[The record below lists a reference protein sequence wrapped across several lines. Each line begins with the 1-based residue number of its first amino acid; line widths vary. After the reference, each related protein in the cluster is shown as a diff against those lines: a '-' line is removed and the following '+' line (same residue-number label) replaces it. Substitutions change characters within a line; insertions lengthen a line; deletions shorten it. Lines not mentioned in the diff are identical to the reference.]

1 MLELKDIKKS
11 YKAGDTVTAALDG
24 VSLAFGKCEFVA
36 ILGTSGSGKT
46 TLLNVIGGLDCYDS
60 GDLIINGTSTKLYR
74 SRDWDTYRNH
84 SVGFVFQ
91 SYNLIPHQSVLSN
104 VELALTLSGVP
115 KARHRQRAK
124 EALEKV
130 GLGDQLKKKP
140 SQMSGGQMQRVA
152 IARALVNDPDILLA
166 DEPTGALDTATSVQ
180 IMELLREIAKTRLVI
195 MVTHNPELAK
205 TYATRIVRLS
215 DGKIISDEKN
225 IPTCPAQTD
234 PDADKANAKKAEAVP
249 AKSEE
254 KKDEKKKEGRRRTSM
269 SFFTAL
275 SLSLNNLMTKKAR
288 TVLTSFA
295 GSIGIIG
302 IALILAISSGIQAY
316 IDKVQEDTLS
326 GYPVSITEEVVD
338 MDEMLSSVAG
348 RHEPGDH
355 GTDKVYES
363 AQLTEMFDSLSN
375 VEAGT
380 NNLKAFKTFL
390 DGCEELD
397 EYATAV
403 QYSYGTE
410 LLIYACGEDGELL
423 KINPSTVIDA
433 MYEAMGVSVSYEDN
447 SISSMAMENMSGN
460 MSVWSEIMPD
470 KDGNGINDLV
480 KEQYDIVSGSWPE
493 SYDQVVLVIDE
504 NNEISDVYLYSLGLK
519 DQSEISDLL
528 GGKNDSEEEKE
539 KKKETVSFE
548 YGELVGKKFYAVL
561 NADKYADTDG
571 DGVWTDMSDN
581 EDYMKIAAQS
591 GIKLTVSGIVRPNPD
606 ATGTSIRGAIGYTA
620 ALTKQLISKT
630 DEAEIVRQQ
639 KADET
644 VDVFTGL
651 PFKDGA
657 EEPSAEEKAGK
668 FNEYA
673 SSLDTAAAAELYTDI
688 AGEIPEDTLNTY
700 VNEAMQ
706 KYPDRAA
713 MEEAVVGAYVQS
725 SGASEDM
732 IRGYISD
739 MSDEELEEAIRKA
752 VSEQVSQSY
761 AENVKAQLSTT
772 PAQSLATL
780 MKNTA
785 ETADTDTLAAYYDK
799 YMPSAYSD
807 STYKDNMK
815 KLGSVNIDSPSA
827 VNIYAVSFEAKDN
840 IADIISGYN
849 DGVPEEDQITYTDYV
864 AILMSSITTVINA
877 ISYVLIAFVSISLVV
892 SSIMIGIITYISVL
906 ERTREI
912 GILRAIGASRKD
924 VTRVF
929 NAETLIVGLCAGL
942 LGIGLTELL
951 CIPINIIIKHL
962 TDISNVAA
970 LPWQGG
976 VILVAISV
984 LLTMIAGLL
993 PSLLAARKDPVVA
1006 LRSE

>member
-11 YKAGDTVTAALDG
+11 YTAGDTVTSALDG
-24 VSLAFGKCEFVA
+24 VSLTFGECEFVA

-84 SVGFVFQ
+84 SIGFVFQ

-115 KARHRQRAK
+115 KAQRRQRAK
-124 EALEKV
+124 EALEQV

-180 IMELLREIAKTRLVI
+180 IMELLRGIAKTRLII

-215 DGKIISDEKN
+215 DGKVISDEKN
-225 IPTCPAQTD
+225 IPTCPAHVGE
-234 PDADKANAKKAEAVP
+234 DAEKANAEKAESAP
-249 AKSEE
+249 KKRDA
-254 KKDEKKKEGRRRTSM
+254 KKDEKKKKGRQRTSM

-288 TVLTSFA
+288 TILTSFA

-338 MDEMLSSVAG
+338 MDEMLSSIAG

-355 GTDKVYES
+355 GADKVYES

-380 NNLKAFKTFL
+380 NNLKDFKTFL
-390 DGCEELD
+390 EGCEELD

-403 QYSYGTE
+403 QYSYDTE
-410 LLIYACGEDGELL
+410 LLIYGYGEDGELL

-519 DQSEISDLL
+519 DQSEISDLIS
-528 GGKNDSEEEKE
+528 GEDDSDEEKE
-539 KKKETVSFE
+539 KETASFE
-548 YGELVGKKFYAVL
+548 YDDLIGKKFYAVL

-581 EDYMKIAAQS
+581 EDYMKIAAES

-620 ALTKQLISKT
+620 ALTKQLISRT

-668 FNEYA
+668 FKEYV

-752 VSEQVSQSY
+752 LSEQVSQSY

-785 ETADTDTLAAYYDK
+785 ETADTDTLAAYYDN

-815 KLGSVNIDSPSA
+815 KLGSVSIDSPSA

-942 LGIGLTELL
+942 LGIGITELL
-951 CIPINIIIKHL
+951 SIPINIIIKHL
-962 TDISNVAA
+962 TGISNVAA

-984 LLTMIAGLL
+984 ILTMIAGLL

>member
-11 YKAGDTVTAALDG
+11 YTAGDTVTSALDG
-24 VSLAFGKCEFVA
+24 VSLTFGECEFVA

-84 SVGFVFQ
+84 SIGFVFQ

-115 KARHRQRAK
+115 KAQRRQRAK
-124 EALEKV
+124 EALERV

-180 IMELLREIAKTRLVI
+180 IMELLREIAKTRLII

-215 DGKIISDEKN
+215 DGKVISDEKN
-225 IPTCPAQTD
+225 IPTCPAHAGE
-234 PDADKANAKKAEAVP
+234 DAEKANAEKAEP
-249 AKSEE
+249 APEKRDA
-254 KKDEKKKEGRRRTSM
+254 KKDGKKKKGRQRTSM

-288 TVLTSFA
+288 TILTSFA

-338 MDEMLSSVAG
+338 MDEMLSSIAG

-380 NNLKAFKTFL
+380 NNLKDFKTFL
-390 DGCEELD
+390 EGCEELD

-403 QYSYGTE
+403 QYSYDTE
-410 LLIYACGEDGELL
+410 LLIYGYGEDGELL

-528 GGKNDSEEEKE
+528 SGEDDSDEEKE
-539 KKKETVSFE
+539 KETASFE
-548 YGELVGKKFYAVL
+548 YDDLIGKKFYAVL

-581 EDYMKIAAQS
+581 EDYMKIAAES

-668 FNEYA
+668 FKEYV
-673 SSLDTAAAAELYTDI
+673 SSLDTAAAAELYTKI

-752 VSEQVSQSY
+752 LSEQVSQSY

-799 YMPSAYSD
+799 HMPSAYSD

-942 LGIGLTELL
+942 LGIGITELL
-951 CIPINIIIKHL
+951 SIPINIIIKHL
-962 TDISNVAA
+962 TGISNVAA

-984 LLTMIAGLL
+984 ILTMIAGLL

>member
-46 TLLNVIGGLDCYDS
+46 TLLNVIGGLDRYDS

-115 KARHRQRAK
+115 KARRRQRAK

-215 DGKIISDEKN
+215 DGKVISDEKN

-249 AKSEE
+249 AISEE

-338 MDEMLSSVAG
+338 MDEILSSVAG

-539 KKKETVSFE
+539 KETVSFE

-581 EDYMKIAAQS
+581 EDYMKMAAQS

-620 ALTKQLISKT
+620 ALTKQLISQT

-651 PFKDGA
+651 PFKNGS
-657 EEPSAEEKAGK
+657 EEPTSEEKAGNFK
-668 FNEYA
+668 EYVA
-673 SSLDTAAAAELYTDI
+673 SLDTAAAAELYTEI
-688 AGEIPEDTLNTY
+688 AGEIPEDTLSTY

-713 MEEAVVGAYVQS
+713 MEKAVVDAYAQS

-739 MSDEELEEAIRKA
+739 MSDGELEEAIRKA
-752 VSEQVSQSY
+752 LSEQVSQSY
-761 AENVKAQLSTT
+761 AENVKAQLAAT
-772 PAQSLATL
+772 PAQTKAALL
-780 MKNTA
+780 KNTVG
-785 ETADTDTLAAYYDK
+785 TADTDALAAYCDK

-815 KLGSVNIDSPSA
+815 KLGSVDIDSPSA
-827 VNIYAVSFEAKDN
+827 VNIYAVSFEAKDS
-840 IADIISGYN
+840 IADIISRYN

>member
-11 YKAGDTVTAALDG
+11 YTAGDTVTSALDG
-24 VSLAFGKCEFVA
+24 VSLTFGECEFVA

-84 SVGFVFQ
+84 SIGFVFQ

-115 KARHRQRAK
+115 KAQRRQRAK
-124 EALEKV
+124 EALEQV

-180 IMELLREIAKTRLVI
+180 IMELLREIAKTRLII

-215 DGKIISDEKN
+215 DGKVISDEKN
-225 IPTCPAQTD
+225 IPTCPAHVGE
-234 PDADKANAKKAEAVP
+234 DAEKANAEKAESAP
-249 AKSEE
+249 KKRDA
-254 KKDEKKKEGRRRTSM
+254 KKDEKKKKGRQRTSM

-288 TVLTSFA
+288 TILTSFA

-338 MDEMLSSVAG
+338 MDEMLSSIAG

-355 GTDKVYES
+355 GADKVYES

-380 NNLKAFKTFL
+380 NNLKDFKTFL
-390 DGCEELD
+390 EGCEELD

-403 QYSYGTE
+403 QYSYDTE
-410 LLIYACGEDGELL
+410 LLIYGYGEDGELL

-519 DQSEISDLL
+519 DQSEISDLIS
-528 GGKNDSEEEKE
+528 GEDDSDEEKE
-539 KKKETVSFE
+539 KETASFE
-548 YGELVGKKFYAVL
+548 YDDLIGKKFYAVL

-581 EDYMKIAAQS
+581 EDYMKIAAES

-620 ALTKQLISKT
+620 ALTKQLISRT

-668 FNEYA
+668 FKEYV

-752 VSEQVSQSY
+752 LSEQVSQSY

-785 ETADTDTLAAYYDK
+785 ETADTDTLAAYYDN

-815 KLGSVNIDSPSA
+815 KLGSVSIDSPSA

-942 LGIGLTELL
+942 LGIGITELL
-951 CIPINIIIKHL
+951 SIPINIIIKHL
-962 TDISNVAA
+962 TGISNVAA

-984 LLTMIAGLL
+984 ILTMIAGLL

>member
-11 YKAGDTVTAALDG
+11 YTAGDTVTSALDG
-24 VSLAFGKCEFVA
+24 VSLTFGECEFVA

-84 SVGFVFQ
+84 SIGFVFQ

-115 KARHRQRAK
+115 KAQRRQRAK
-124 EALEKV
+124 EALERV

-180 IMELLREIAKTRLVI
+180 IMELLREIAKTRLII

-215 DGKIISDEKN
+215 DGKVISDEKN
-225 IPTCPAQTD
+225 IPTCPAHAGE
-234 PDADKANAKKAEAVP
+234 DAEKANAEKAEP
-249 AKSEE
+249 APEKRDA
-254 KKDEKKKEGRRRTSM
+254 KKDGKKKKGRQRTSM

-288 TVLTSFA
+288 TILTSFA

-338 MDEMLSSVAG
+338 MDEMLSSIAG

-380 NNLKAFKTFL
+380 NNLKDFKTFL
-390 DGCEELD
+390 DSCEELD

-403 QYSYGTE
+403 QYSYDTE
-410 LLIYACGEDGELL
+410 LLIYGYGEDGELL

-528 GGKNDSEEEKE
+528 SGEDDSDEEKE
-539 KKKETVSFE
+539 KETASFE
-548 YGELVGKKFYAVL
+548 YDDLIGKKFYAVL

-581 EDYMKIAAQS
+581 EDYMKIAAES

-620 ALTKQLISKT
+620 ALTKQLISRT

-668 FNEYA
+668 FKEYA

-942 LGIGLTELL
+942 LGIGITELL
-951 CIPINIIIKHL
+951 SIPINIIIKHL
-962 TDISNVAA
+962 TGISNVAA

-984 LLTMIAGLL
+984 ILTMIAGLL

>member
-11 YKAGDTVTAALDG
+11 YTAGDTVTSALDG
-24 VSLAFGKCEFVA
+24 VSLTFGECEFVA

-84 SVGFVFQ
+84 SIGFVFQ

-115 KARHRQRAK
+115 KAQRRQRAK
-124 EALEKV
+124 EALERV

-180 IMELLREIAKTRLVI
+180 IMELLREIAKTRLII

-215 DGKIISDEKN
+215 DGKVISDEKN
-225 IPTCPAQTD
+225 IPTCPAHVGE
-234 PDADKANAKKAEAVP
+234 DAEKANAEKAEP
-249 AKSEE
+249 APEKRDA
-254 KKDEKKKEGRRRTSM
+254 KKDGKKKKGRRRTSM

-338 MDEMLSSVAG
+338 MDEILSSVAG

-528 GGKNDSEEEKE
+528 SGEDDSDEEKE
-539 KKKETVSFE
+539 KETASFE
-548 YGELVGKKFYAVL
+548 YDDLIGKKFYAVL

-581 EDYMKIAAQS
+581 EDYMKIAAES

-668 FNEYA
+668 FKEYV
-673 SSLDTAAAAELYTDI
+673 SSLDTAAAAELYTKI

-752 VSEQVSQSY
+752 VYEQVSQSY

-827 VNIYAVSFEAKDN
+827 VNIYAVSFEAKDS
-840 IADIISGYN
+840 IADIISRYN

-984 LLTMIAGLL
+984 ILTMIAGLL

>member
-1 MLELKDIKKS
+1 MLELKNIKKS
-11 YKAGDTVTAALDG
+11 YTAGDTVTAALDG
-24 VSLAFGKCEFVA
+24 VSLTFGECEFVA

-84 SVGFVFQ
+84 SIGFVFQ

-115 KARHRQRAK
+115 KAQRRQRAK
-124 EALEKV
+124 EALEQV

-180 IMELLREIAKTRLVI
+180 IMELLREIAKTRLII

-215 DGKIISDEKN
+215 DGKVISDEKN
-225 IPTCPAQTD
+225 IPTCPAHVGEN
-234 PDADKANAKKAEAVP
+234 AEKANAEKAEP
-249 AKSEE
+249 APE
-254 KKDEKKKEGRRRTSM
+254 KRDANKDGKKRKGRQRTSM

-288 TVLTSFA
+288 TILTSFA

-338 MDEMLSSVAG
+338 MDEMLSSIAG

-375 VEAGT
+375 VETGT
-380 NNLKAFKTFL
+380 NNLKDFKVFL
-390 DGCEELD
+390 DSCEELD

-403 QYSYGTE
+403 QYSYDTE
-410 LLIYACGEDGELL
+410 LLIYGYGEDGEIL

-447 SISSMAMENMSGN
+447 SISSMAMDSMTGN

-480 KEQYDIVSGSWPE
+480 KDQYDVVSGSWPE
-493 SYDQVVLVIDE
+493 SYDQVVLVIDQ

-519 DQSEISDLL
+519 DQSEISGLL
-528 GGKNDSEEEKE
+528 SGEDDSAEKAEKE
-539 KKKETVSFE
+539 TASFE
-548 YGELVGKKFYAVL
+548 YDDLIGKKFYAVL

-581 EDYMKIAAQS
+581 EDYMKIAAES
-591 GIKLTVSGIVRPNPD
+591 GIKLTVSGIVKPNPD

-620 ALTKQLISKT
+620 ALTKQLIIQT
-630 DEAEIVRQQ
+630 DETEIVRQQ

-651 PFKDGA
+651 PFKDGS
-657 EEPSAEEKAGK
+657 EEPSADEKAGNFK
-668 FNEYA
+668 EYVA
-673 SSLDTAAAAELYTDI
+673 SLDTAAAAELYTKI
-688 AGEIPEDTLNTY
+688 AGEIPEDTLNAY

-713 MEEAVVGAYVQS
+713 MEDAVVGAYAQS

-761 AENVKAQLSTT
+761 AENVKAQLAAT
-772 PAQSLATL
+772 PSEALATL
-780 MKNTA
+780 LKNTA
-785 ETADTDTLAAYYDK
+785 DTADTDTLAAYCDK

-815 KLGSVNIDSPSA
+815 KLGSVDIDSPSA
-827 VNIYAVSFEAKDN
+827 INIYAVSFEAKDN
-840 IADIISGYN
+840 
-849 DGVPEEDQITYTDYV
+849 
-864 AILMSSITTVINA
+864 
-877 ISYVLIAFVSISLVV
+877 
-892 SSIMIGIITYISVL
+892 
-906 ERTREI
+906 
-912 GILRAIGASRKD
+912 
-924 VTRVF
+924 
-929 NAETLIVGLCAGL
+929 
-942 LGIGLTELL
+942 
-951 CIPINIIIKHL
+951 
-962 TDISNVAA
+962 
-970 LPWQGG
+970 
-976 VILVAISV
+976 
-984 LLTMIAGLL
+984 
-993 PSLLAARKDPVVA
+993 
-1006 LRSE
+1006 